1 MKNVIIDLQSC
12 SGTEAPYV
20 MVSRVTSLNGL
31 LILRP
36 FDRNKIRC
44 RRSQDSRQEK
54 ERMDILQLQTKV
66 NYGTLTESA
75 AAQEKLLMIRSGN
88 EDQTNMENE
97 LDLTCAPDD
106 NIAFIQRL
114 QQAYVPHDARESKDM
129 TSC

>member
-1 MKNVIIDLQSC
+1 
-12 SGTEAPYV
+12 
-20 MVSRVTSLNGL
+20 
-31 LILRP
+31 
-36 FDRNKIRC
+36 
-44 RRSQDSRQEK
+44 
-54 ERMDILQLQTKV
+54 MDILQLQTKV

-75 AAQEKLLMIRSGN
+75 AAQEKLLTIRSGN

>member
-1 MKNVIIDLQSC
+1 
-12 SGTEAPYV
+12 
-20 MVSRVTSLNGL
+20 
-31 LILRP
+31 
-36 FDRNKIRC
+36 
-44 RRSQDSRQEK
+44 
-54 ERMDILQLQTKV
+54 MDILQLQTKV

-75 AAQEKLLMIRSGN
+75 AAQEKLLTIRSGN

-106 NIAFIQRL
+106 NIAFIQCL